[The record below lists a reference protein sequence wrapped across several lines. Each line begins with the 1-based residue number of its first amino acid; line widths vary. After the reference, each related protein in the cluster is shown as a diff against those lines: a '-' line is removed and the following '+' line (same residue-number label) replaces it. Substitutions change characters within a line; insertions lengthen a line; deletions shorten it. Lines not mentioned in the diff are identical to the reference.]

1 MRQRRSELILYGYY
15 VCLAMTVNLILAKLW
30 NWGFSRRE
38 LALYLLLFCGCLW
51 ICQIFG
57 KGVWIPV
64 WTAVWGVCLA
74 GRFVFHFSWMC
85 AAVSFFTASLCYF
98 MEIEMKMGGWIL
110 LFMAAGLCVGRFLGI
125 ELEGGEFICLF
136 LNYVGSRVYRASEPE
151 SQREVQNEDQNES
164 RVSEMGLALGL
175 VCFGASLWVAGS
187 IPQQYLKELMNIP
200 VRLQQQIR
208 QELAGN
214 GLIPR
219 DAGIISRDNL
229 LPTGQERLEVTVQ
242 QIPEE
247 PIYLKNYTA
256 GDYLG
261 NRWEAADEMDFYE
274 WLRGQDKFG
283 SPMYY
288 YAIYPDRFERRQY
301 ESVSYRQWEDWVN
314 ERGPGWDLK
323 IEREYRSWSG
333 VQRMLIREGVLSAFC
348 YGGCSFVPAV
358 WHTGPLRCRIRGFA
372 GGIFSSGGRKFP
384 GSTDRRTGP
393 RLGGNLCGRSR
404 LDSCRDDSAGR
415 GDTADRDDGPGR

>member
-1 MRQRRSELILYGYY
+1 M
-15 VCLAMTVNLILAKLW
+15 
-30 NWGFSRRE
+30 
-38 LALYLLLFCGCLW
+38 
-51 ICQIFG
+51 
-57 KGVWIPV
+57 
-64 WTAVWGVCLA
+64 
-74 GRFVFHFSWMC
+74 
-85 AAVSFFTASLCYF
+85 
-98 MEIEMKMGGWIL
+98 
-110 LFMAAGLCVGRFLGI
+110 FMAAGLCVGRFLGI

-164 RVSEMGLALGL
+164 RVREMGLALGL

-274 WLRGQDKFG
+274 
-283 SPMYY
+283 
-288 YAIYPDRFERRQY
+288 
-301 ESVSYRQWEDWVN
+301 
-314 ERGPGWDLK
+314 
-323 IEREYRSWSG
+323 
-333 VQRMLIREGVLSAFC
+333 
-348 YGGCSFVPAV
+348 
-358 WHTGPLRCRIRGFA
+358 
-372 GGIFSSGGRKFP
+372 
-384 GSTDRRTGP
+384 
-393 RLGGNLCGRSR
+393 
-404 LDSCRDDSAGR
+404 
-415 GDTADRDDGPGR
+415 